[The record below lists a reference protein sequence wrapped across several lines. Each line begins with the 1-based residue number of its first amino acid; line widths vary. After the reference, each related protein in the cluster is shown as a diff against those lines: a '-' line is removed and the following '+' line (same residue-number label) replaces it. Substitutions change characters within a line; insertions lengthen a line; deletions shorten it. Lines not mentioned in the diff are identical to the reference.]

1 MSEPKKRPKICL
13 YLSMKKLLIIG
24 FLLIIT
30 AAGYSQKPGG
40 YASMRVFDANRS
52 VSMGTG
58 FSGSKILIVY
68 EDGTTEEIALL
79 PYSEKNVM
87 ENMKRVNK
95 TINQLR
101 EKGYFLITQY
111 TTGEQGNLI
120 SDYTF
125 LKQN

>member
-1 MSEPKKRPKICL
+1 
-13 YLSMKKLLIIG
+13 MKKIVLFAI
-24 FLLIIT
+24 FLVAFAI
-30 AAGYSQKPGG
+30 GYSQKPGG

-52 VSMGTG
+52 VSLGTG

-68 EDGTTEEIALL
+68 EDGTTEEIPLL
-79 PYSEKNVM
+79 PYSEKNII

-111 TTGEQGNLI
+111 TTGEQGNLL

>member
-1 MSEPKKRPKICL
+1 
-13 YLSMKKLLIIG
+13 MKKIVLFTI
-24 FLLIIT
+24 FLVAFSI
-30 AAGYSQKPGG
+30 GYSQKPGG

-52 VSMGTG
+52 VSLGTG

-68 EDGTTEEIALL
+68 EDGTTEEIPLL
-79 PYSEKNVM
+79 PYSEKNVI

-111 TTGEQGNLI
+111 TTGEQGNLL

>member
-1 MSEPKKRPKICL
+1 
-13 YLSMKKLLIIG
+13 MKKVIFVGFFLMAFAIG
-24 FLLIIT
+24 F
-30 AAGYSQKPGG
+30 GQKPGG

-52 VSMGTG
+52 VSLGTG

-68 EDGTTEEIALL
+68 EDGNTEEIALL
-79 PYSEKNVM
+79 PYTDKNVI

-95 TINQLR
+95 TINLMR